1 MNVAIGVPLSGTK
14 LLRLGIRRLLT
25 LTNNCT
31 RCGSGALRRLKV
43 EQREQK
49 YLLTMEGNTES
60 FEVPV
65 FARSLEEATL
75 QAEHYEDAGFVV
87 TRIRPEVKA

>member
-1 MNVAIGVPLSGTK
+1 MNAAIGVPLSGTK
-14 LLRLGIRRLLT
+14 LSRLVTRLLPT
-25 LTNNCT
+25 PTNNYM

-49 YLLTMEGNTES
+49 YLLTIEGNTES

>member
-1 MNVAIGVPLSGTK
+1 MNAAIGVQLSGTK
-14 LLRLGIRRLLT
+14 LLSLVTRQQPT
-25 LTNNCT
+25 PTNNCT

-43 EQREQK
+43 EQHEQK
-49 YLLTMEGNTES
+49 YLLTIEGNTES

>member
-1 MNVAIGVPLSGTK
+1 M
-14 LLRLGIRRLLT
+14 RLLT

-31 RCGSGALRRLKV
+31 RCGSCALRRLKV
-43 EQREQK
+43 EQREQRELREQK
-49 YLLTMEGNTES
+49 YLLTLEGNTKS

>member
-1 MNVAIGVPLSGTK
+1 M
-14 LLRLGIRRLLT
+14 RLLPT
-25 LTNNCT
+25 PINNCT

-60 FEVPV
+60 FEIPV
-65 FARSLEEATL
+65 FARSLEEAML

>member
-1 MNVAIGVPLSGTK
+1 M
-14 LLRLGIRRLLT
+14 
-25 LTNNCT
+25 
-31 RCGSGALRRLKV
+31 

-49 YLLTMEGNTES
+49 YLLTIEGDTES
-60 FEVPV
+60 FEIPV
-65 FARSLEEATL
+65 FAWSLEEATL

>member
-1 MNVAIGVPLSGTK
+1 MNAAIGVPLSG
-14 LLRLGIRRLLT
+14 LRLSKLETLWLLT
-25 LTNNCT
+25 LTNNCMS
-31 RCGSGALRRLKV
+31 CGNGALRRLNV

-75 QAEHYEDAGFVV
+75 QAEYYEDAGFVV
-87 TRIRPEVKA
+87 TRIRSEMKA